1 MKNLFYTLYAVLFN
15 LSRAVFPLKKNR
27 VAFVSMHN
35 ENFCD
40 ALGAVRNELLKRG
53 DYEFIYITRQDL
65 SLSNPLKAL
74 SFFLIKSRLL
84 ATSEYIFLNDNFLP
98 MGKLNF
104 HKKAV
109 ITQLGHAEG
118 AFKKF
123 GLHIPQNDTLRKA
136 EIAAN
141 SKLSYVICSS
151 DSVRKIYAEA
161 FGVDEKNVLPLG
173 APRVDYLKN
182 DANQKK
188 ALEEIHEKYPQTRN
202 KKILLYAP
210 TFRDEP
216 KRDKEILKN
225 FNIPAVKKALG
236 NEYEIFVRLHP
247 QIHISNRDAEGTTD
261 VTDYPDV
268 RKLILASDVL
278 VTDYSS
284 ICMDFSLLSKK
295 TVFFAYDLQ
304 WYTER
309 RDFYFDYESFVPGLV
324 AKTTDELIYAV
335 KADFPAERNEKFKS
349 FNFSFDDDQSAKRVV
364 DRICKQKNHP

>member
-1 MKNLFYTLYAVLFN
+1 MKNLFYTLYALFFN
-15 LSRAVFPLKKNR
+15 LNRLIFPLRKNR

-40 ALGAVRNELLKRG
+40 ALGAVRDEMEKRG
-53 DYEFIYITRQDL
+53 GYDFVYITRQDL
-65 SLSNPLKAL
+65 SLKNPMKAL
-74 SFFLIKSRLL
+74 TFFLFKSRLL
-84 ATSEYIFLNDNFLP
+84 ATAEYVFLNDNFLP

-104 HKKAV
+104 RKEAV
-109 ITQLGHAEG
+109 ITQLWHAEG

-123 GLHIPQNDTLRKA
+123 GLHIPQNDALRKA

-141 SKLSYVICSS
+141 GKLTYVVCSS
-151 DSVRKIYAEA
+151 EGVRKIYAEA
-161 FGVDEKNVLPLG
+161 FGVDESKVLPLG

-182 DANQKK
+182 ETNQKN
-188 ALEEIHEKYPQTRN
+188 ALREIHEKYPQAKG

-210 TFRDEP
+210 TFRDDEN
-216 KRDKEILKN
+216 RDKEILRN
-225 FNIPAVKKALG
+225 FDLSKIRSALG
-236 NEYEIFVRLHP
+236 DEYEIFVRLHP
-247 QIHISNRDAEGTTD
+247 QIHIGERDCDGAVD

-284 ICMDFSLLSKK
+284 ICMDFAFLNKK
-295 TVFFAYDLQ
+295 TVFFAYDLS

-324 AKTTDELIYAV
+324 AKNTDELLSAI
-335 KADFPAERNEKFKS
+335 KTDFQEERNSRFRD
-349 FNFSFDDDQSAKRVV
+349 FNFSYFDDCSAKRVV
-364 DRICKQKNHP
+364 DEICK